1 MDENKDKKPI
11 TERVEDALDE
21 AVYKAQNA
29 IYGEKNGSGDGLTRW
44 KIRASSVK

>member
-29 IYGEKNGSGDGLTRW
+29 IYGRRTALATALHDGRSE
-44 KIRASSVK
+44 RVP